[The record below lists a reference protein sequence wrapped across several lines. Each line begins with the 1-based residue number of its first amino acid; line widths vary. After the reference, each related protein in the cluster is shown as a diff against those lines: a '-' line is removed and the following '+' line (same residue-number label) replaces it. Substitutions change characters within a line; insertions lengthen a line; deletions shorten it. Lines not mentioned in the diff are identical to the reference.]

1 MAETII
7 SLRPIHAF
15 HSISPPLMHPA
26 SRRWSSTSR
35 VHWTLSPPRH
45 NSSFPMVNADAQP
58 DGTDGGDILSGVVQR
73 NLADGM
79 LTPQAATPS
88 QLTSLVEP
96 LLNLLNQ
103 SSRQL
108 APLLEQGGAQVDQVV
123 APVSAKLQEWS
134 LTLQPLVERGGDEV
148 SKALAPVHEALV
160 QLLARLEPYT
170 TPAIDAARGAVTS
183 VVDVI
188 KGLLHQLAP
197 LWQEACRGTME
208 WHATR
213 LQPFLATTG
222 DQIKATSVAAL
233 EDVKLRG
240 VAVAQAHYHTHHTHH
255 TCHTCH
261 TDDLSTPSIL
271 TRLHRAHRTSPGHA
285 AMERDRAAAVGGADG
300 PDDPGADVRRRWP
313 RAGVERKPVAA
324 LVGRD
329 QRGPVCRGDRV
340 VGRGAA
346 LLLPAHR
353 ERRGHGGAQGA
364 RGQVA
369 RPRATREGTPGLGRL
384 SGRGRADRRRL
395 EGTAQAPTC
404 CHIVH
409 GHYGVHARGRRG
421 TVGPASLPV

>member
-1 MAETII
+1 
-7 SLRPIHAF
+7 
-15 HSISPPLMHPA
+15 
-26 SRRWSSTSR
+26 
-35 VHWTLSPPRH
+35 
-45 NSSFPMVNADAQP
+45 
-58 DGTDGGDILSGVVQR
+58 
-73 NLADGM
+73 M

-88 QLTSLVEP
+88 RLTSLVEP

-240 VAVAQAHYHTHHTHH
+240 VAVAQATQQWNETALQPWAAQ
-255 TCHTCH
+255 TGQM
-261 TDDLSTPSIL
+261 IQEQ
-271 TRLHRAHRTSPGHA
+271 TSGVAGHVLAWNASQLQPWWDETNAALCAVATEWWVEALRCFCLPIASAVAMAGLKEHA
-285 AMERDRAAAVGGADG
+285 AKLHALVPPEKGPPALGAYPAAAE
-300 PDDPGADVRRRWP
+300 PT
-313 RAGVERKPVAA
+313 AA
-324 LVGRD
+324 
-329 QRGPVCRGDRV
+329 
-340 VGRGAA
+340 A
-346 LLLPAHR
+346 
-353 ERRGHGGAQGA
+353 
-364 RGQVA
+364 
-369 RPRATREGTPGLGRL
+369 
-384 SGRGRADRRRL
+384 
-395 EGTAQAPTC
+395 
-404 CHIVH
+404 
-409 GHYGVHARGRRG
+409 
-421 TVGPASLPV
+421 